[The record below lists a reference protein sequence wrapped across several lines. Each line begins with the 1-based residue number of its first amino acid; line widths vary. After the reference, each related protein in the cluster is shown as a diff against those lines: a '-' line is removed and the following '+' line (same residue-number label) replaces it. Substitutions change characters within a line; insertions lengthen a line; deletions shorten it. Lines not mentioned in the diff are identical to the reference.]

1 MRGLLW
7 LRGAPLRSSRS
18 VDGGGLI
25 SLRVHVLWNR
35 GTALVGYTSGC
46 LAILEE
52 LQTSLDMNIG
62 GIEVRCTLIG
72 VQCIG
77 SLIVTRL
84 VQCTK
89 VIPHFRNVRV

>member
-1 MRGLLW
+1 LRGLLW

-25 SLRVHVLWNR
+25 SLRVHVLWDR

-52 LQTSLDMNIG
+52 LQTSLDMDIG

-89 VIPHFRNVRV
+89 VIPNL